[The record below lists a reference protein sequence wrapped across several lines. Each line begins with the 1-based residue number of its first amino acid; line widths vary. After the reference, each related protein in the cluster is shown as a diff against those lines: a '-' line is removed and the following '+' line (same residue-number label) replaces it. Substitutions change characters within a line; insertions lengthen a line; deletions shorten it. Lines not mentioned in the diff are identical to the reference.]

1 MVVDQP
7 PQMPALDTSKLYVW
21 VKGVESKVNNL
32 LREIDVLKNDF
43 IKKNNDIKR
52 EIKTLNDDLMEIKH
66 EWEKT
71 NQKMDLII
79 KELKQT
85 AGKEE
90 VMVLKKYLDLWNPLH
105 FATQRDVEQLIDDR
119 LSSRSARPHSLEE
132 KPSATPA
139 PSSGTYPSPPSEPH
153 HPHHQ
158 THHQTHHPTHHPAHK
173 KAKTKHK

>member
-1 MVVDQP
+1 MALDQP
-7 PQMPALDTSKLYVW
+7 PQMPSFDTSKLYVW
-21 VKGVESKVNNL
+21 VKSVESKVNNL

-43 IKKNNDIKR
+43 IKKNNDLKKD
-52 EIKTLNDDLMEIKH
+52 IKTLNDDLMEIKH

-105 FATQRDVEQLIDDR
+105 FATQRDVEQLIEDK
-119 LSSRSARPHSLEE
+119 LSSRSARPHSQETTHSE
-132 KPSATPA
+132 DKPHPSPEVHQATPH
-139 PSSGTYPSPPSEPH
+139 EHKVH
-153 HPHHQ
+153 HNPHHQ
-158 THHQTHHPTHHPAHK
+158 THPQTRHTTHK
-173 KAKTKHK
+173 KIKAKHK

>member
-1 MVVDQP
+1 MAADQP
-7 PQMPALDTSKLYVW
+7 PQMPGVDTSKLYIW
-21 VKGVESKVNNL
+21 VKGLESKVNNL

-43 IKKNNDIKR
+43 IKKNNDLKK

-105 FATQRDVEQLIDDR
+105 FATQRDVEQLIEAK
-119 LSSRSARPHSLEE
+119 LSLRSTRVQTHSQEE
-132 KPSATPA
+132 NHSTEKVH
-139 PSSGTYPSPPSEPH
+139 SPVSH
-153 HPHHQ
+153 HTSQNHHQ
-158 THHQTHHPTHHPAHK
+158 NHSQNHHPANHPTSHQ
-173 KAKTKHK
+173 KAKTKRK